1 MKDSVD
7 RNEKVERQ
15 HGKIKVDGRRSIL
28 MVLNLSASMGLF
40 DHS

>member
-15 HGKIKVDGRRSIL
+15 HGKIKVDGKIEVSWC
-28 MVLNLSASMGLF
+28 
-40 DHS
+40 